1 MSVDFNE
8 EKEFDLFLLIQ
19 QCNFE
24 KLTELFA
31 IHYFP
36 DVNVLKEYH
45 QNVIFIA
52 ARYIRYDSQCLKMI
66 SFLINHRL
74 NPLLIDSNKQN
85 VLFFTC
91 AAGLIE
97 TTKYLYEN
105 FAFDKYQVDIMKET
119 PLFYAVKYNR
129 VDIVNYLY
137 SKGFDINHQNA
148 YGENCL
154 FSLNGKKK
162 VEMTK
167 EEAIK
172 FYEKENSLRGI
183 LQLDNEQKKGVSLC
197 FCEDYYNYFYG
208 VMPIDTSYINVFDII
223 PYNDGFLLRYPDKE
237 NPEALEPGLVSKKMI
252 STLDEYKD
260 IHRVLDVNT
269 IYKLNKQIREGKSAE
284 LVLLAEA
291 LHEKKISDIADNV
304 VKRKN
309 VKVILIAGPSS
320 SGKTTFAKRLGI
332 QLRLNGLKPVTISVD
347 DYFVEREQTPLDE
360 NGKYNFECIEAID
373 LKLFNEHLT
382 TLLNGGEILC
392 PTFDFKEG
400 SKKYTGKKMRLA
412 EDEVLVIEGIHCL
425 NDKLTESIPKELK
438 YKIYISALTV
448 LNVDYYNRI
457 STTDSRLIRRMVRDH
472 NFRGYTAMHTL
483 QMWNSVNKGENQ
495 YIFPFQDEADSMFN
509 TSLIY
514 ELCVLKKYAL
524 PMLQEIDNSYVEYAE
539 AKRLCEFL
547 KYFEDIEDK
556 YVPQNSLLREFIGGS
571 IFEY

>member
-1 MSVDFNE
+1 MNIKLNTEILEVE
-8 EKEFDLFLLIQ
+8 ENKSII
-19 QCNFE
+19 
-24 KLTELFA
+24 ELFNKEIGENKKIIA
-31 IHYFP
+31 CDINNEIKSLNFIP
-36 DVNVLKEYH
+36 KENDNVNFVDVTS
-45 QNVIFIA
+45 
-52 ARYIRYDSQCLKMI
+52 RDGRRTYIRGLLFIMSMAFNKCYPEAFLSVNYQLTNAMYCEVDNLEVTKEMI
-66 SFLINHRL
+66 ENV
-74 NPLLIDSNKQN
+74 NNK
-85 VLFFTC
+85 
-91 AAGLIE
+91 
-97 TTKYLYEN
+97 
-105 FAFDKYQVDIMKET
+105 MKE
-119 PLFYAVKYNR
+119 LVAK
-129 VDIVNYLY
+129 
-137 SKGFDINHQNA
+137 
-148 YGENCL
+148 
-154 FSLNGKKK
+154 SLPIKK

-183 LQLDNEQKKGVSLC
+183 LQLDNEQKKGVSLY

-237 NPEALEPGLVSKKMI
+237 NPEVLEPGVVSKKMI

-373 LKLFNEHLT
+373 LKLLNEHLT

-483 QMWNSVNKGENQ
+483 QMWDSVNKGENQ

>member
-1 MSVDFNE
+1 MNIKLDNENINVEDNKSILEVFGDPLKGNNHIIACDINNEIKTLNYIPKENDNVSFVDVTSRDGRRTYIRGLLFIMSMAFNE
-8 EKEFDLFLLIQ
+8 CYPEAFLSVNYQ
-19 QCNFE
+19 
-24 KLTELFA
+24 LTNAMYCEVDNLKVTREM
-31 IHYFP
+31 IE
-36 DVNVLKEYH
+36 NVSK
-45 QNVIFIA
+45 
-52 ARYIRYDSQCLKMI
+52 K
-66 SFLINHRL
+66 
-74 NPLLIDSNKQN
+74 
-85 VLFFTC
+85 
-91 AAGLIE
+91 
-97 TTKYLYEN
+97 
-105 FAFDKYQVDIMKET
+105 MKEIVSKK
-119 PLFYAVKYNR
+119 L
-129 VDIVNYLY
+129 DI
-137 SKGFDINHQNA
+137 
-148 YGENCL
+148 
-154 FSLNGKKK
+154 KK
-162 VEMTK
+162 VEMSK

-183 LQLDNEQKKGVSLC
+183 LQLDNEQKKGVSLY
-197 FCEDYYNYFYG
+197 FCEGYYNYFYG
-208 VMPIDTSYINVFDII
+208 VMPINTEYINVFEIV
-223 PYNDGFLLRYPDKE
+223 PYNDGILLRYPDKS
-237 NPEALEPGLVSKKMI
+237 NPNALEAGVASKKMI
-252 STLDEYKD
+252 AILDEYKD

-347 DYFVEREQTPLDE
+347 DYFVERKDTPLDK

-373 LKLFNEHLT
+373 LKLFNDNLT

-400 SKKYTGKKMRLA
+400 SKKYTGKKMSLA

-438 YKIYISALTV
+438 YKIYISALTI
-448 LNVDYYNRI
+448 LNIDYYNRI
-457 STTDSRLIRRMVRDH
+457 STTDSRLIRRMVRDY
-472 NFRGYTAMHTL
+472 NFRGYTAIHTL
-483 QMWNSVNKGENQ
+483 QIWNSVNNGENQ
-495 YIFPFQDEADSMFN
+495 YIFPYQEEADSIFN

-524 PMLQEIDNSYVEYAE
+524 PMLEEIDNSYVEYAE

-556 YVPQNSLLREFIGGS
+556 YVPENSILREFIGGS
-571 IFEY
+571 VFEY